1 MLVDRCT
8 SEKLREVIIN
18 APAKAE
24 ELDAEY
30 REFVRTENINLTR
43 IKTNRSKR
51 RWVKYDV
58 DACTRE
64 LIRRG
69 EEHTIPLWARKKF
82 AAIA

>member
-1 MLVDRCT
+1 MLVERCS

-18 APAKAE
+18 APEKAE

-51 RWVKYDV
+51 RWVGYDV

-69 EEHTIPLWARKKF
+69 EEHTIPLWAKKKF
-82 AAIA
+82 AAVG